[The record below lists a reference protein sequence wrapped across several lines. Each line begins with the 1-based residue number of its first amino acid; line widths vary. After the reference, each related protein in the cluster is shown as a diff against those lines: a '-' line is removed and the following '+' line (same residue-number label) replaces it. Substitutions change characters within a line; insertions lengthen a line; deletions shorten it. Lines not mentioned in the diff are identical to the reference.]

1 MATKQAIKKSVNAK
15 RHKIFLTGLPFGR
28 YSLFNMLKNR
38 KMIHPFRHFPTKIFR
53 FVTVAAIFVL
63 LSASPAQ
70 AQSDEQREAIQK
82 FGTAMQIIN
91 FAYVDSVDSPE
102 LVASAIKQMLKE
114 LDPHSA
120 YISKEDVERVNEPLE
135 GSFEGI
141 GVTFQIFNDT
151 ILVVSPVPGGPSDK
165 LGIFG
170 GDKIVK
176 IDGQSSTGE
185 KINNEYVMERLRGKK
200 GTTVSV
206 SIKRAGKNA
215 LIDFDI
221 VRDKIPLNSIDATYM
236 AAPEI
241 GYIKLTRFSK
251 TSMDEFRESVQELR
265 QQGMQDLILDL
276 RSNSGGYL
284 NIAVELSDEFLPDDR
299 LIVYTEGLRNPRENF
314 SSTSTGSF
322 DKNGRVI
329 VLINEASASASE
341 IVAGAIQDWDRG
353 LVLGRRSFGKGLVQR
368 PFRLPDGALIRLT
381 TARYH
386 TPTGRCIQKPY
397 DEGVEEYFKDFKN
410 RLEHGELVS
419 ADSIHFPDSLQYL
432 TPAGRT
438 VYGGGGIMPDIF
450 IPIDSTR
457 FSDYY
462 IDLVRKMVF
471 NTYTMSYLDKNRAQ
485 ILSQYPDV
493 DAFKNGFVVDDEMY
507 SDFKA
512 KAAEAKVVR
521 DADEKY
527 YYPDED
533 LKLQIKALL
542 ARNIWDAEAYFVV
555 INAIDTELS
564 TAIDLLQNE
573 KQFSEL
579 QGK

>member
-1 MATKQAIKKSVNAK
+1 M
-15 RHKIFLTGLPFGR
+15 
-28 YSLFNMLKNR
+28 
-38 KMIHPFRHFPTKIFR
+38 
-53 FVTVAAIFVL
+53 FVL
-63 LSASPAQ
+63 LSVPHAQ
-70 AQSDEQREAIQK
+70 AQTDEQRQAIQK
-82 FGTAMQIIN
+82 FGTALQIIN
-91 FAYVDSVDSPE
+91 FAYVDSVDSPD

-176 IDGQSSTGE
+176 IDGVSAVGE

-206 SIKRAGKNA
+206 SVKRAGKKA
-215 LIDFDI
+215 LIVFDI
-221 VRDKIPLNSIDATYM
+221 VRDKIPLNSIDAAYM
-236 AAPEI
+236 ASPEI

-251 TSMDEFRESVQELR
+251 TSMDEFRESLQELR
-265 QQGMQDLILDL
+265 EEGMQDLILDL

-284 NIAVELSDEFLPDDR
+284 NIAVELSDEFLPDDK
-299 LIVYTEGLRNPRENF
+299 LIVYTEGLRQPRENF
-314 SSTSTGSF
+314 YSTSTGSF

-341 IVAGAIQDWDRG
+341 IVSGAIQDWDRG

-397 DEGVEEYFKDFKN
+397 DDGVEEYFKDFKN

-462 IDLVRKMVF
+462 IDLVRKQVF

-493 DAFKNGFVVDDEMY
+493 DAFKTGFVVDDEMY

-542 ARNIWDAEAYFVV
+542 ARNLWDAEAYFVV
-555 INAIDTELS
+555 INTIDTELS
-564 TAIDLLQNE
+564 AAIDLLQNE

>member
-1 MATKQAIKKSVNAK
+1 
-15 RHKIFLTGLPFGR
+15 
-28 YSLFNMLKNR
+28 
-38 KMIHPFRHFPTKIFR
+38 
-53 FVTVAAIFVL
+53 
-63 LSASPAQ
+63 
-70 AQSDEQREAIQK
+70 
-82 FGTAMQIIN
+82 
-91 FAYVDSVDSPE
+91 
-102 LVASAIKQMLKE
+102 MLKE

-135 GSFEGI
+135 GSFDGI
-141 GVTFQIFNDT
+141 GVTFQLFNDT

-176 IDGQSSTGE
+176 IDGISAVGE

-206 SIKRAGKNA
+206 SIKRAGKKE

-251 TSMDEFRESVQELR
+251 TSMDEFRESLQELR
-265 QQGMQDLILDL
+265 QEGMQDLILDL

-284 NIAVELSDEFLPDDR
+284 NIAVELSDEFLPDNK
-299 LIVYTEGLRNPRENF
+299 LIVYTEGLRQPRENF
-314 SSTSTGSF
+314 YSTSTGSF
-322 DKNGRVI
+322 DNDGRVI

-341 IVAGAIQDWDRG
+341 IVSGAIQDWDRG

-462 IDLVRKMVF
+462 VDLVRKLVF
-471 NTYTMSYLDKNRAQ
+471 NTFTMDYLDKNRTE
-485 ILSQYPDV
+485 ILMQFPTLE
-493 DAFKNGFVVDDEMY
+493 AFKTGFVVDEEMY
-507 SDFKA
+507 EDFKA
-512 KAAEAKVVR
+512 KAAEAKVER
-521 DADEKY
+521 GADEKY
-527 YYPDED
+527 YYPDEH

-542 ARNIWDAEAYFVV
+542 ARNLWDAEAYFVV
-555 INAIDTELS
+555 INAIDAELS
-564 TAIDLLQNE
+564 AAVDLLQNK

>member
-1 MATKQAIKKSVNAK
+1 MNHPARI
-15 RHKIFLTGLPFGR
+15 LTQ
-28 YSLFNMLKNR
+28 
-38 KMIHPFRHFPTKIFR
+38 KIFR
-53 FVTVAAIFVL
+53 FIVIALLLVL
-63 LSASPAQ
+63 FSAPHADAQ
-70 AQSDEQREAIQK
+70 TDEQREAIQK
-82 FGTAMQIIN
+82 FGTALQIIN

-102 LVASAIKQMLKE
+102 LVAAAIKQMLKE

-165 LGIFG
+165 LGIIA

-176 IDGQSSTGE
+176 IDGRSAIGE
-185 KINNEYVMERLRGKK
+185 KIDNDYVMERLRGKK

-206 SIKRAGKNA
+206 AIKRNGKKE

-236 AAPEI
+236 AAPQI

-251 TSMDEFRESVQELR
+251 TSMDEFSESVRELR
-265 QQGMQDLILDL
+265 QEGMKDLILDL

-284 NIAVELSDEFLPDDR
+284 NIAVELSDEFLPDNR

-314 SSTSTGSF
+314 YATSSGSF
-322 DKNGRVI
+322 DTEGRVI

-419 ADSIHFPDSLQYL
+419 ADSIHFPDSLQYI

-462 IDLVRKMVF
+462 TDLVRKSVF
-471 NTYTMSYLDKNRAQ
+471 NDYIMSYLDNNRAQ
-485 ILSQYPDV
+485 ILSRYPDV
-493 DAFKNGFVVDDEMY
+493 IAFKNEFVVDDKMY
-507 SDFKA
+507 SDFNA

-521 DADEKY
+521 DAHEKY

-542 ARNIWDAEAYFVV
+542 ARNLWDAEAYFIV
-555 INAIDTELS
+555 INTIDDELGA
-564 TAIDLLQNE
+564 AIDLLQNE

>member
-1 MATKQAIKKSVNAK
+1 
-15 RHKIFLTGLPFGR
+15 
-28 YSLFNMLKNR
+28 
-38 KMIHPFRHFPTKIFR
+38 MIHPFRHFPTKIFR

>member
-1 MATKQAIKKSVNAK
+1 
-15 RHKIFLTGLPFGR
+15 
-28 YSLFNMLKNR
+28 
-38 KMIHPFRHFPTKIFR
+38 MIHSFRQFPIKIFR
-53 FVTVAAIFVL
+53 FAIVAVIFVL
-63 LSASPAQ
+63 LSAPRIQ
-70 AQSDEQREAIQK
+70 AQSDEQREGIQK
-82 FGTAMQIIN
+82 FGTALQIIN
-91 FAYVDSVDSPE
+91 FAYVDSVDSPD

-135 GSFEGI
+135 GSFDGI
-141 GVTFQIFNDT
+141 GVTFQLFNDT

-176 IDGQSSTGE
+176 IDGISAVGE

-206 SIKRAGKNA
+206 SIKRAGKKE

-251 TSMDEFRESVQELR
+251 TSMDEFRESLQELR
-265 QQGMQDLILDL
+265 QEGMQDLILDL

-284 NIAVELSDEFLPDDR
+284 NIAVELSDEFLPDDK
-299 LIVYTEGLRNPRENF
+299 LIVYTEGLRQPRENF
-314 SSTSTGSF
+314 YSTSTGSF
-322 DKNGRVI
+322 DNDGRVI

-341 IVAGAIQDWDRG
+341 IVSGAIQDWDRG
-353 LVLGRRSFGKGLVQR
+353 LVLGRRTFGKALVQR
-368 PFRLPDGALIRLT
+368 PFRLPDGAFIRLT

-438 VYGGGGIMPDIF
+438 VYGGGVNVAGSLFPPSSTP
-450 IPIDSTR
+450 IP
-457 FSDYY
+457 
-462 IDLVRKMVF
+462 
-471 NTYTMSYLDKNRAQ
+471 
-485 ILSQYPDV
+485 
-493 DAFKNGFVVDDEMY
+493 AF
-507 SDFKA
+507 
-512 KAAEAKVVR
+512 
-521 DADEKY
+521 
-527 YYPDED
+527 
-533 LKLQIKALL
+533 
-542 ARNIWDAEAYFVV
+542 
-555 INAIDTELS
+555 
-564 TAIDLLQNE
+564 
-573 KQFSEL
+573 
-579 QGK
+579 

>member
-1 MATKQAIKKSVNAK
+1 MNHPA
-15 RHKIFLTGLPFGR
+15 RIF
-28 YSLFNMLKNR
+28 SQ
-38 KMIHPFRHFPTKIFR
+38 KIFR
-53 FVTVAAIFVL
+53 FIAIAFVL
-63 LSASPAQ
+63 VLFSAPQVHAQ
-70 AQSDEQREAIQK
+70 TDEQREAIQK
-82 FGTAMQIIN
+82 FGTALQIIN

-135 GSFEGI
+135 GSFDGI

-165 LGIFG
+165 LGIIG

-176 IDGQSSTGE
+176 IDGQSAVGE
-185 KINNEYVMERLRGKK
+185 KIDNDYVMERLRGKK

-206 SIKRAGKNA
+206 AIKRNGKKE

-236 AAPEI
+236 AAPDI

-251 TSMDEFRESVQELR
+251 TSMEEFHESVRELR
-265 QQGMQDLILDL
+265 QEGMKDLILDL
-276 RSNSGGYL
+276 RNNSGGYL
-284 NIAVELSDEFLPDDR
+284 NTAVELSDEFLPDDR

-314 SSTSTGSF
+314 YATSTGSF
-322 DKNGRVI
+322 DNEGRVI

-341 IVAGAIQDWDRG
+341 IVAGAVQDWDRG

-397 DEGVEEYFKDFKN
+397 DEGMEEYFKDFKN

-419 ADSIHFPDSLQYL
+419 ADSIHFPDSLQYI

-438 VYGGGGIMPDIF
+438 VYGGGGIMPDVF

-462 IDLVRKMVF
+462 TDLVRKSVF
-471 NTYTMSYLDKNRAQ
+471 NDYIMSYLDNHRAQ

-493 DAFKNGFVVDDEMY
+493 MAFKTGFVVDDKMY
-507 SDFKA
+507 ADFTA

-542 ARNIWDAEAYFVV
+542 ARNLWDAEAYFVV
-555 INAIDTELS
+555 INTIDDELGA
-564 TAIDLLQNE
+564 AIDLLQNK

>member
-1 MATKQAIKKSVNAK
+1 MTYPIGFLPKRILQLVTAT
-15 RHKIFLTGLPFGR
+15 
-28 YSLFNMLKNR
+28 
-38 KMIHPFRHFPTKIFR
+38 
-53 FVTVAAIFVL
+53 AIFVL
-63 LSASPAQ
+63 LSIPHVQ
-70 AQSDEQREAIQK
+70 AQTDEQRQAIQK
-82 FGTAMQIIN
+82 FGTALQIIN